1 MSRLAQAGLGLL
13 VIVLLA
19 CDAPAPVDAHGT
31 SPAGAPAAALVDS
44 PAVTPAQAALLA
56 AYPDHLARFEGNTL
70 VWKDSSRMVW
80 DDGRV
85 KTTEE
90 LLDDPDLEDMF
101 LQPYPPNSVIFKP
114 DYDPGRCRPNAFFM
128 KLYGGSAAEVQA
140 RLVPVDWFGQSLQF
154 NREAGAAAAL
164 ERVAARLA
172 KSPELLPYLQPSAGT
187 FNWREVAGTH
197 RLSNHSF
204 GIAID
209 LNVTHAHY
217 WRWSK
222 EFKAGKPL
230 VYQNEIPLRIVQAFE
245 AEGFIWG
252 GKWYHYD
259 TMHFEYR
266 PELTR

>member
-1 MSRLAQAGLGLL
+1 
-13 VIVLLA
+13 
-19 CDAPAPVDAHGT
+19 
-31 SPAGAPAAALVDS
+31 
-44 PAVTPAQAALLA
+44 
-56 AYPDHLARFEGNTL
+56 
-70 VWKDSSRMVW
+70 
-80 DDGRV
+80 
-85 KTTEE
+85 

-101 LQPYPPNSVIFKP
+101 AQAYPRDSVIFLP

-128 KLYGGSAAEVQA
+128 KLYGGSAEEVRR
-140 RLVPVDWFGQSLQF
+140 RLVPVDWLGQRLQF
-154 NREAGAAAAL
+154 NGEAGAAAAL
-164 ERVAARLA
+164 ARVAKRLA
-172 KSPELLPYLQPSAGT
+172 GSPALLPFLKPSAGT
-187 FNWREVAGTH
+187 FNWRLVAGTQ

-209 LNVTHAHY
+209 LNVAHAHY

-230 VYQNEIPLRIVQAFE
+230 VYQNKIPKEIVAAFE

-266 PELTR
+266 PELGGGEP

>member
-1 MSRLAQAGLGLL
+1 MIRGVGGLLGLTLCAGLG
-13 VIVLLA
+13 
-19 CDAPAPVDAHGT
+19 CEAPASNGVNMP
-31 SPAGAPAAALVDS
+31 PKAA
-44 PAVTPAQAALLA
+44 PAVTVVIGSGLSPAQAALLA
-56 AYPDHLARFEGNTL
+56 AYPEHLARFDGNYL
-70 VWKDSSRMVW
+70 VWKDSTRMVW
-80 DDGRV
+80 DDGRA
-85 KTTEE
+85 KSGEA

-101 LQPYPPNSVIFKP
+101 AQAYPRDSVVFLP

-128 KLYGGSAAEVQA
+128 KLYGGNAEEVRR
-140 RLVPVDWFGQSLQF
+140 RLVTVDWFGQQLQF
-154 NREAGAAAAL
+154 NGEAGAAAAL
-164 ERVAARLA
+164 TRVAKRLA
-172 KSPELLPYLQPSAGT
+172 GSPALLPYLKPSAGT
-187 FNWREVAGTH
+187 YNWRLVAGTQ

-209 LNVTHAHY
+209 LHVAHAHY

-230 VYQNEIPLRIVQAFE
+230 VYQNKIPKEIVAAFE

-266 PELTR
+266 PELLK

>member
-1 MSRLAQAGLGLL
+1 MSILRVLAGAAVVVGL
-13 VIVLLA
+13 IA
-19 CDAPAPVDAHGT
+19 CDAPVT
-31 SPAGAPAAALVDS
+31 SGNCGAVAPAHAVALVDS
-44 PAVTPAQAALLA
+44 PLTTVAQRALLA
-56 AYPDHLARFEGNTL
+56 AYPDHLARFEGNFL
-70 VWKDSSRMVW
+70 IWKDSTRMVW

-85 KTTEE
+85 KAGEE
-90 LLDDPDLEDMF
+90 LLDDPDLEDIF
-101 LQPYPPNSVIFKP
+101 AQPYPRSSVVFQV

-128 KLYGGSAAEVQA
+128 KIYGGSEAEVRA
-140 RLVPVDWFGQSLQF
+140 RLVPVAWFGQELQF

-164 ERVAARLA
+164 ERVANRLA
-172 KSPELLPYLQPSAGT
+172 KSPEVLPYLTPSAGT
-187 FNWREVAGTH
+187 FNWRVVAGTQ

-209 LNVTHAHY
+209 LNVSHAHY

-230 VYQNEIPLRIVQAFE
+230 VYQNKIPLRIVQAFE

-266 PELTR
+266 PELLK